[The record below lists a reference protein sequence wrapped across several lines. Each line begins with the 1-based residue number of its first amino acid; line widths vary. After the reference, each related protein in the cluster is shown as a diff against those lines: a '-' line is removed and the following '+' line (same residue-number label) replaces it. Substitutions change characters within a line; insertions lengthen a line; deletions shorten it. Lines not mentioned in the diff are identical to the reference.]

1 MLPEDVEKE
10 IDKLKLKR
18 TELASRISLVTDFD
32 EKEKLE
38 MELANINSQIRLLEK
53 LRGK

>member
-1 MLPEDVEKE
+1 MLPEDVERE
-10 IDKLKLKR
+10 VEKLKLKR
-18 TELASRISLVTDFD
+18 TELASKISIITDFD

-38 MELANINSQIRLLEK
+38 IELANVNSQIRLLEK

>member
-1 MLPEDVEKE
+1 MLSEDVEQE

-18 TELASRISLVTDFD
+18 TELASRISIINDFD

-38 MELANINSQIRLLEK
+38 IELANINSQIRLLEK

>member
-10 IDKLKLKR
+10 VEKLKLKR
-18 TELASRISLVTDFD
+18 TELASKISIITDFD

-38 MELANINSQIRLLEK
+38 IELANINSQIRLLEK

>member
-18 TELASRISLVTDFD
+18 TELANKISIITDFD

-38 MELANINSQIRLLEK
+38 IQLANINSQIRLLEK